1 MPSPPSSLRFAAR
14 ALTVLFSI
22 PLASSSSYTT
32 PAPSFFFPKKKDEKN
47 VPTATATAPTTTPT
61 PLHTDSL
68 TGLTFPIE
76 TKVGDNLLF
85 LAGTGTR
92 YKFGIAKVYSVALY
106 LSPKARD
113 SPSASSALD
122 AVQHGKLLPAVLTI
136 KLARNVGAKEL
147 GQALDISIAPQV
159 RASAER
165 EHVDSEA
172 DLVMLSGLGPRF
184 TAAAGETLPIGTEI
198 SFRWLNQFEFLVYV
212 NGNQVAN
219 FKNAPSLCRGFFTT
233 YLDST
238 APLIAAART
247 TWIAGIEASS
257 SSSSSKRT

>member
-1 MPSPPSSLRFAAR
+1 MPTPSSLRFTAR

-22 PLASSSSYTT
+22 PLASSSYTT
-32 PAPSFFFPKKKDEKN
+32 STSPAPSFFFPKKKNEDEKLTATTPP
-47 VPTATATAPTTTPT
+47 PTATPP

-68 TGLTFPIE
+68 TGLTFPTE
-76 TKVGDNLLF
+76 TKVGGTLLF

-92 YKFGIAKVYSVALY
+92 YKFGIAKVYSVGLY
-106 LSPKARD
+106 LSSKARD
-113 SPSASSALD
+113 SVSASSALD
-122 AVQHGKLLPAVLTI
+122 AVQNGTLLPAALTI

-147 GQALDISIAPQV
+147 GQALDVSIAPQV

-165 EHVDSEA
+165 EHVDAAA
-172 DLVMLSGLGPRF
+172 DLVMLAGLGPRF

-198 SFRWLNQFEFLVYV
+198 SFRWLNKFEFHVYV

-219 FKNAPSLCRGFFTT
+219 FNNAPSLCRGFFTT

-238 APLIAAART
+238 APLIPAART

-257 SSSSSKRT
+257 SSSSKRT